1 MDMTS
6 ERTYSEVNG
15 QISKIVPSGK
25 AYYST
30 GAAVVDI
37 NAQMF
42 KDILAVQAEFRSK
55 APQAGHFV
63 GFELQPTKRVREVS
77 NSQMA
82 FSSRGPQN
90 NVIIMASW
98 SNEDMNKVDI
108 AEVRKSVTGTKKAI
122 QGDQIKMEVAYGN
135 FGMLLIGLVNHGREP
150 DDSEGES
157 VLGDEKVR
165 KLFGANYRKLQTIK
179 AKYE

>member
-1 MDMTS
+1 
-6 ERTYSEVNG
+6 
-15 QISKIVPSGK
+15 
-25 AYYST
+25 
-30 GAAVVDI
+30 
-37 NAQMF
+37 
-42 KDILAVQAEFRSK
+42 
-55 APQAGHFV
+55 
-63 GFELQPTKRVREVS
+63 
-77 NSQMA
+77 
-82 FSSRGPQN
+82 
-90 NVIIMASW
+90 MASW

>member
-30 GAAVVDI
+30 GAAVGDI
-37 NAQMF
+37 TAQMF
-42 KDILAVQAEFRSK
+42 KVILAVQAEFRSK

-77 NSQMA
+77 NSDMA

-122 QGDQIKMEVAYGN
+122 QRDQIKMEAAYGN
-135 FGMLLIGLVNHGREP
+135 FGMSMKCVVIHGS
-150 DDSEGES
+150 DVDHSEGES